1 MAASLTSAAAFALA
15 TVLQSLSAHAVP
27 PVAGMRP
34 GQIAAFLRATLSHRL
49 YLIGLAVDAVG
60 LALHV
65 VALHL
70 GALAVVQ
77 PLMVAGVL
85 FTLPL
90 YQRVTGERISA
101 VTLAWAA
108 VLTVGLA
115 GFLVVAAAPGGAA
128 RAQGEQVGQVD
139 NEPAAVAAVLAVLVA
154 LACVVLARRSTP
166 KDGAGSVG
174 RSASTT
180 SAALLGVAAGIAFA
194 GTAAL
199 IKSSAGVLVNDP
211 KGLLTAPSFYGLLVV
226 GVSGLVLHQLALAA
240 GPLTASL
247 PAFTVI
253 DPLVSVA
260 LGVTVYNE
268 QLRATPSALVLQ
280 ALSLGLLVAGAI
292 ALTRTEAGSLAVVGP
307 PPAGGPANAE

>member
-27 PVAGMRP
+27 QVAGMRP
-34 GQIAAFLRATLSHRL
+34 GQIGAFLQATLSHPL
-49 YLIGLAVDAVG
+49 YLLGLAVDVVG

-101 VTLAWAA
+101 VTLGWAV

-115 GFLVVAAAPGGAA
+115 GFLVVGGAPDGA
-128 RAQGEQVGQVD
+128 TGAQGEQVGQVD

-154 LACVVLARRSTP
+154 LACVALARRSTP
-166 KDGAGSVG
+166 KDGDRSLG

-194 GTAAL
+194 GTAAF

-211 KGLLTAPSFYGLLVV
+211 RGLLTAPSFYGLLVV
-226 GVSGLVLHQLALAA
+226 GISGLVLHQFALAA

-268 QLRATPSALVLQ
+268 QLRATPSALVMQ

-292 ALTRTEAGSLAVVGP
+292 ALTRTEAGSLNVMP
-307 PPAGGPANAE
+307 PPHAGGPAKAE

>member
-1 MAASLTSAAAFALA
+1 
-15 TVLQSLSAHAVP
+15 
-27 PVAGMRP
+27 MRP
-34 GQIAAFLRATLSHRL
+34 GQIGAFLRATLSHPL
-49 YLIGLAVDAVG
+49 YLLGLVVDVVG

-90 YQRVTGERISA
+90 YHRVSGRRISA
-101 VTLAWAA
+101 VTLAWAV

-115 GFLVVAAAPGGAA
+115 GFVFVASAPGGAA
-128 RAQGEQVGQVD
+128 RVKGEQVGQVD
-139 NEPAAVAAVLAVLVA
+139 SEPAAVAGVLAVLVA
-154 LACVVLARRSTP
+154 LACVALARRGAP
-166 KDGAGSVG
+166 KDAAGSFG

-180 SAALLGVAAGIAFA
+180 SAALLGVATGIAFA

-211 KGLLTAPSFYGLLVV
+211 RGLLTAPSFYGLLVV

-260 LGVTVYNE
+260 LGVSVYNE
-268 QLRATPSALVLQ
+268 QLRSTTLALVLQ
-280 ALSLGLLVAGAI
+280 ALSLALMVAGAV
-292 ALTRTEAGSLAVVGP
+292 ALTRTEAGGSKVMARP
-307 PPAGGPANAE
+307 PSSPAGSTNAE